1 MEFNLGLI
9 LYSIII
15 YIMVFG
21 IVNRICKCIE
31 TCNLTKQ
38 FNEYI
43 DKVGDK
49 KENRDES
56 DVQV

>member
-1 MEFNLGLI
+1 MSFDLGLV
-9 LYSIII
+9 LFCLMV

-21 IVNRICKCIE
+21 IVNMIYKCIE

-49 KENRDES
+49 KENRDGS